1 MSSGEVSFN
10 QELTLWESASKS
22 GDLNLTVTY
31 LEKYPSGIYSELAE
45 AQLDQLLAKAGEK
58 RVQIKGSVEN
68 PFSKGAVS
76 GVMKYSIG
84 GTYSFVRKDLFT
96 GIQNGDFIEKVTKV
110 SNNEITFNNGWRVID
125 SMGNDLVSPNE
136 RFLTPA
142 QYYPVQ
148 YSLGH
153 KWITRYEWKKS
164 DGIDSRVEME
174 LKVIDREK
182 IETPAGKFNAFVV
195 EGAGYVVGGSKFEI
209 KYWLDPEICNRP
221 IWFDRVS
228 KNRRQGKVTSA
239 NRDELVL
246 FQQARS

>member
-1 MSSGEVSFN
+1 MSGQEDFN
-10 QELTLWESASKS
+10 QELALWDSASKS
-22 GDLNLTVTY
+22 GNPSLTIKY
-31 LEKYPSGIYSELAE
+31 LEKYPSGICSELAE
-45 AQLDQLLAKAGEK
+45 ARLDELMAKAGEK
-58 RVQIKGSVEN
+58 KIQVKGLAGN
-68 PFSKGAVS
+68 PFSKGTVS

-84 GTYSFVRKDLFT
+84 ATYSFIRKDFFT
-96 GIQNGDFIEKVTKV
+96 QIQNNAFIEKVTKV
-110 SNNEITFNNGWRVID
+110 SDNEITFNNGWRVID

-142 QYYPVQ
+142 QFFPIQ

-153 KWITRYEWKKS
+153 KWITRYEWKKG
-164 DGIDSRVEME
+164 DGINSRVEME
-174 LKVIDREK
+174 FKVIDREK

-195 EGAGYVVGGSKFEI
+195 EGMGYVVGGSKFEI

-221 IWFDRVS
+221 IWFDRIS
-228 KNRRQGKVTSA
+228 KNRKQGRITSA